1 MRLLRS
7 SGFYNKGM
15 SWHLPACG
23 FHAWGDISVPLTNYE
38 LHIRVERAMVL
49 EGRKKRGI
57 DTDVDFDAGLG

>member
-1 MRLLRS
+1 M
-7 SGFYNKGM
+7 GM

-23 FHAWGDISVPLTNYE
+23 FHAWRDISVPLTNYE